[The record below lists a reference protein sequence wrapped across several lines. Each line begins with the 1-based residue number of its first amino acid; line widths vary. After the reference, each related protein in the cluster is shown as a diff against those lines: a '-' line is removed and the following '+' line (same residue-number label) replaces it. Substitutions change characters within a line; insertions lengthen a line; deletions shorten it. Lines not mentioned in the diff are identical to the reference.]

1 MLFEKIN
8 LEKLNIEE
16 LTILFQSLIVYNQ
29 DEEKNHDQID
39 NFLDRV
45 SDEIQSK
52 ERKIVLEVDE
62 MFRGS
67 KWFMKK

>member
-8 LEKLNIEE
+8 LEKLSIEE

-39 NFLDRV
+39 KFLDRV
-45 SDEIQSK
+45 SDQIQST
-52 ERKIVLEVDE
+52 ERKIALQVDE

-67 KWFMKK
+67 K

>member
-8 LEKLNIEE
+8 LEKLSIKE
-16 LTILFQSLIVYNQ
+16 LTLLFQSLLDYNRNN
-29 DEEKNHDQID
+29 EENENHKQID

-52 ERKIVLEVDE
+52 ENQIIE
-62 MFRGS
+62 MKGDI
-67 KWFMKK
+67 

>member
-8 LEKLNIEE
+8 LEKLSIKE
-16 LTILFQSLIVYNQ
+16 LTLLFQSLLDYNSNFLRNN
-29 DEEKNHDQID
+29 EENENHKQIN

-52 ERKIVLEVDE
+52 ENQIIQ
-62 MFRGS
+62 
-67 KWFMKK
+67 MKGEL

>member
-52 ERKIVLEVDE
+52 ERKIALQVDE

>member
-16 LTILFQSLIVYNQ
+16 LTILFQALIVYNQ

-39 NFLDRV
+39 NFIDRV
-45 SDEIQSK
+45 SNEIQSK
-52 ERKIVLEVDE
+52 ERQIALQVDE
-62 MFRGS
+62 MFRGN
-67 KWFMKK
+67 K

>member
-8 LEKLNIEE
+8 LEKLSIKE
-16 LTILFQSLIVYNQ
+16 LTLLFQSLLDYNRNN
-29 DEEKNHDQID
+29 EENENHKQIE

-52 ERKIVLEVDE
+52 ERQIME
-62 MFRGS
+62 MKGGI
-67 KWFMKK
+67 

>member
-8 LEKLNIEE
+8 LEKLSIKE
-16 LTILFQSLIVYNQ
+16 LTLLFQSLLDYNRNN
-29 DEEKNHDQID
+29 EENENHKQID

-52 ERKIVLEVDE
+52 ENQI
-62 MFRGS
+62 MQ
-67 KWFMKK
+67 MKGEL

>member
-8 LEKLNIEE
+8 LEKLTIEE
-16 LTILFQSLIVYNQ
+16 LTILFQSLSDYPLK
-29 DEEKNHDQID
+29 EID

-52 ERKIVLEVDE
+52 ENQI
-62 MFRGS
+62 MQ
-67 KWFMKK
+67 MKGEL

>member
-8 LEKLNIEE
+8 LEKLSIKE
-16 LTILFQSLIVYNQ
+16 LTLLFQSLLDYNRNN
-29 DEEKNHDQID
+29 EENENHKQID

-52 ERKIVLEVDE
+52 ERQIME
-62 MFRGS
+62 MKGEI
-67 KWFMKK
+67 